1 MTIPLRILMTAD
13 AVGGVWVYATELA
26 RSLCKGGNE
35 VMLAVIGPRPRPDQ
49 LRPLRGV
56 RGLHLKM
63 TDLLLEWMD
72 PGGADIERAGETLG
86 SIAAGFRP
94 DVVHLNSFREGNL
107 DWSAPVLIVAHSC
120 VQTWWSACRTGALGG
135 VRWSVYCDRV
145 AAGLSVADVWAAPSA
160 AFRDLVAAT
169 YRPRTQGRVIR
180 NGVTVPAR
188 STRPAVKQPY
198 ILGAGRLWDEAKN
211 LADVAAIASELPW
224 PVHVAG
230 ETRGPDGGDAK
241 AADGL
246 VKSLGALSRPA
257 LLDEMRRASIF
268 VSPALYEPFG
278 LTVLEA
284 AASGCALV
292 LADLPSFRELW
303 DDAALFVDPRDRNA
317 LRTALQSLCR
327 DEDLRSRLEAKART
341 RARRYSRR
349 AMAGAYLRLYRE
361 MTAAPTR
368 VPPPCPPAFPHP
380 PLPCL
385 PGRVREA
392 AEDGSEGARARSALE
407 LAA

>member
-1 MTIPLRILMTAD
+1 MTIPLRILMTTD

-26 RSLCKGGNE
+26 CSLCKGGNE

-49 LRPLRGV
+49 LRPLHGV
-56 RGLHLKM
+56 RGLQLQL

-72 PGGADIERAGETLG
+72 PEGADIKRAGEMLRN
-86 SIAAGFRP
+86 IAGEFQP

-120 VQTWWSACRTGALGG
+120 VQTWWRACRAGHLDGAH
-135 VRWSVYCDRV
+135 WPMYCDRV
-145 AAGLSVADVWAAPSA
+145 AAGLSAADVWAAPSA
-160 AFRDLVAAT
+160 AFRDLISAT
-169 YRPRTQGRVIR
+169 YRPCAQGRVIQ
-180 NGVTVPAR
+180 NGLTVPAR
-188 STRPAVKQPY
+188 ATAKQPH

-211 LADVAAIASELPW
+211 LVAVAAIASELPW

-241 AADGL
+241 AAYGRI
-246 VKSLGALSRPA
+246 KSLGPLSRPA
-257 LLDEMRRASIF
+257 LLDAMRDASIF

-292 LADLPSFRELW
+292 LSNLPSFRELW
-303 DDAALFVDPRDRNA
+303 DDAALFVDPRDGKA
-317 LRTALQSLCR
+317 IRTTLQSVCR
-327 DEDLRSRLEAKART
+327 DDDLRARLQSKART
-341 RARRYSRR
+341 RARRYSQR

-361 MTAAPTR
+361 MTASPTR
-368 VPPPCPPAFPHP
+368 ASTRR
-380 PLPCL
+380 
-385 PGRVREA
+385 G
-392 AEDGSEGARARSALE
+392 GAALE
-407 LAA
+407 LVA